1 MWLSLHINNHQS
13 HQCDYLSHFDING
26 KGSFSSWGCSPCLN
40 SPWGYSPYLNAF
52 DLPLNNVSPFL
63 TRDITLI
70 FLMLP
75 LWPSLPVWASK
86 RHTNITHYHT
96 FFTYASII
104 SLIIHH
110 HVTSFSLLFT
120 INRSHLYFPNIIYF

>member
-1 MWLSLHINNHQS
+1 VEDVVFHQWIIFAKRGHLQKWSSPFTSYFINLTLLLVEGGIPFGTIGFFPLVVAGFFTGAILSLVVG
-13 HQCDYLSHFDING
+13 F
-26 KGSFSSWGCSPCLN
+26 SFSITASTNTLN
-40 SPWGYSPYLNAF
+40 
-52 DLPLNNVSPFL
+52 
-63 TRDITLI
+63 
-70 FLMLP
+70 
-75 LWPSLPVWASK
+75 VWASK

-120 INRSHLYFPNIIYF
+120 INGSHLYFPNIIYF